1 MQGHSLI
8 RRIAWGLV
16 LIALLAST
24 PVLWNRYTRE
34 TGSRRVDL
42 VLDLPAMQVLA
53 LQDGR
58 PIKDLLVEAAQAG
71 ITSVAVPEMNAKDL
85 ADHGL
90 ARVVTGAQLRADL
103 AMTNAPSPFLQ
114 RLVSS
119 PDFNPGYTY
128 VLPATQEVAQRLWR
142 DVQLR
147 FDPERVALI
156 SPAGGEPGFGAIA
169 LNYRDSQLAGYGIG
183 YDPRDFEVVRQAG
196 LRPVVRPRPAP
207 GVTPESIKAIFADL
221 DALAPEIRSVMFQGS
236 EVLGWRPDRT
246 DALQQTADELNQRGW
261 VVDLVE
267 HFSQLS
273 FVDLTGYQFLA
284 QELDYRVARVFS
296 MGQEWQDKVLPYE
309 AVDMWWRAVLER
321 NSRALYLRPFLKK
334 QDPGLSA
341 SETTMKYFA
350 KSVEELQYRG
360 YSTGVPDVFTPFYVT
375 WWVRALLGFG
385 VVGAVILW
393 LSLIWPVDR
402 RLLAGLMG
410 IGLVGVTGMA
420 YVMPNTGADI
430 IALAVA
436 VIFPTLAAAWLMVR
450 WGVGWVTASIKPQVA
465 PPSSGQ
471 TGWLVKEALIAAVAF
486 FGINLVGGILVA
498 ATLGDI
504 THILEFV
511 YFRGVK
517 LAFLAPL
524 ALTALTYLVIGRQGN
539 PLVVLRS
546 LVADGLALLKVTVK
560 YRELL
565 LLGLL
570 GLAGLYYIQR
580 SGNFPTVPIS
590 QLELDMRAALER
602 LLLARPRTKEFLI
615 AYPALV
621 VSVAFLVAKL
631 RQWVPLLILAAVT
644 GGVSIIN
651 SFEHLRTQWALSL
664 LRGINGLWLGL
675 VIGAVALV
683 GLIVLRW
690 LVRRLFP
697 SEGTP
702 GSAR

>member
-1 MQGHSLI
+1 MSGQSLI

-34 TGSRRVDL
+34 TGSRSVDL

-58 PIKDLLVEAAQAG
+58 SLVELLTEAKEAG
-71 ITSVAVPEMNAKDL
+71 ITGVAVPEMNAKDL
-85 ADHGL
+85 AEHGL
-90 ARVVTGAQLRADL
+90 ALVKTGAQLRADL
-103 AMTNAPSPFLQ
+103 ALTATPSPFLQ
-114 RLVSS
+114 RLVNS
-119 PDFNPGYTY
+119 PSFNSGYTY
-128 VLPATQEVAQRLWR
+128 LLPADQEIAQRLWR
-142 DVQLR
+142 DLQWRL
-147 FDPERVALI
+147 DPERMTLI
-156 SPAGGEPGFGAIA
+156 PITGAETGAGAIA
-169 LNYRDSQLAGYGIG
+169 LNYRDSQLASYGMG
-183 YDPRDFEVVRQAG
+183 YDPRDFETVREAG

-221 DALAPEIRSVMFQGS
+221 DRIAPETRSVMFQGS
-236 EVLGWRPDRT
+236 EALGWRPDRT
-246 DALQQTADELNQRGW
+246 DALEQTAIELKQRGW
-261 VVDLVE
+261 VLDLVE

-273 FVDLTGYQFLA
+273 FVDLAGYPYLA
-284 QELDYRVARVFS
+284 KELDYKVARVFS

-334 QDPGLSA
+334 QDPGLTA

-350 KSVEELQYRG
+350 KSVEELNYRG
-360 YSTGVPDVFTPFYVT
+360 YTTGVPDVFTPYYVP
-375 WWVRALLGFG
+375 WWLRAVLGFG

-393 LSLIWPVDR
+393 LSFVWPLDT
-402 RLLAGLMG
+402 RLLNALTG
-410 IGLVGVTGMA
+410 IGVVGVTGMSFI
-420 YVMPNTGADI
+420 MPNTGADI

-450 WGVGWVTASIKPQVA
+450 WGVGWSSIQPQVA
-465 PPSSGQ
+465 PPASGKV
-471 TGWLVKEALIAAVAF
+471 GWLVKEALTASVAF
-486 FGINLVGGILVA
+486 FGINLIGGILIA

-504 THILEFV
+504 DHILEFV

-524 ALTALTYLVIGRQGN
+524 ALAALSYLLIGRQGK
-539 PLVVLRS
+539 PLAVLRS
-546 LVADGLALLKVTVK
+546 LVADGLSFLRVTVK

-570 GLAGLYYIQR
+570 ALAGLYYIQR

-590 QLELDMRAALER
+590 QLELEMRAALER

-621 VSVAFLVAKL
+621 ISVAFLVAKL
-631 RQWVPLLILAAVT
+631 RQWVPLFILAAVT

-651 SFEHLRTQWALSL
+651 SFEHLRTQWTLSL

-675 VIGAVALV
+675 VIGAGALI
-683 GLIVLRW
+683 GLLILRW
-690 LVRRLFP
+690 VIERLFP
-697 SEGTP
+697 AEENP
-702 GSAR
+702 GPARR